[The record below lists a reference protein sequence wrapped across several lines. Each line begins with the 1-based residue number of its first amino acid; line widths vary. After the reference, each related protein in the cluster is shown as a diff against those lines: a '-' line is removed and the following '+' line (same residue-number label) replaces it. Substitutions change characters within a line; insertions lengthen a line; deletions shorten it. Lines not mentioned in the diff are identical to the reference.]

1 MSAVP
6 MPRDQLAPIAFA
18 AIGMAVLGLGWRDWQ
33 RLAAL
38 PPALPVS
45 AEMQIEAATAPPLST
60 ARGTLE
66 RLPLFGAQDEPAAA
80 APPPPPAPVIDE
92 ATLPDSTAGYQLFG
106 IIEATDQR
114 AARAILGAAD
124 GEQRE
129 YRVGDAMPDG
139 ARVHAVR
146 ERAVIF
152 ERDGRLERL
161 SLPAPELESAT
172 RAAAPMPDRL
182 PGAADFNPDSM
193 YGAPDADPAALA
205 PIAPMAPTEV
215 PPPPDSPPGTQ

>member
-6 MPRDQLAPIAFA
+6 MPRDLLAPVAFA

-38 PPALPVS
+38 PPVLPAP
-45 AEMQIEAATAPPLST
+45 AETQIEAAAAPAPGA
-60 ARGTLE
+60 ARATLA
-66 RLPLFGAQDEPAAA
+66 RLPLFGAPDEPVAA

-106 IIEATDQR
+106 IIEAEVQS

-161 SLPAPELESAT
+161 SLPVPMLEST
-172 RAAAPMPDRL
+172 AAGGTVPMPGRL

-193 YGAPDADPAALA
+193 YGAPDVDPAALA
-205 PIAPMAPTEV
+205 PIAPMEPTEV
-215 PPPPDSPPGTQ
+215 PPPPGPAGTQ